1 LVVDGWPADSAET
14 NLAPERPALNADSQR
29 SSEQIKSLR
38 STAAIAGAGGAFNST
53 TNDIGGS
60 CHDGKPMTG
69 DLFRHPNKPR

>member
-1 LVVDGWPADSAET
+1 M
-14 NLAPERPALNADSQR
+14 NADNQC